1 MSTTSP
7 LSATAGFSNPDHPPA
22 SVRRRYPSDLTDRQW
37 ARVESLIP
45 PERTVGRRRRH
56 PLRTVVDAL
65 NYRWESGCTWRMLPH
80 DFPAWETV
88 YAYYR
93 RWQLQGVLR
102 PIREAVVRRKERRKS
117 EFGSGK

>member
-7 LSATAGFSNPDHPPA
+7 LSATAGFSNPDHPPVA
-22 SVRRRYPSDLTDRQW
+22 ARRRYPSDLTDRQW
-37 ARVESLIP
+37 ARVGSLIP
-45 PERTVGRRRRH
+45 PDRTAGRRRRH
-56 PLRTVVDAL
+56 ALRNVVDAI

-88 YAYYR
+88 YTYYR
-93 RWQLQGVLR
+93 RWQRQGVLR
-102 PIREAVVRRKERRKS
+102 PIREAVVRREERRKS

>member
-7 LSATAGFSNPDHPPA
+7 LSATAGFSNPDHPIA
-22 SVRRRYPSDLTDRQW
+22 ARRRYPSDLTDRQW

-45 PERTVGRRRRH
+45 PDRTVGRRRRH
-56 PLRTVVDAL
+56 PLRSVVDAL

-93 RWQLQGVLR
+93 RWLRQGVLR
-102 PIREAVVRRKERRKS
+102 PIREAVVRREERRPS
-117 EFGSGK
+117 EFGSGT